1 MPAPTRFDA
10 PAPLVVAASLAAV
23 EGLVI
28 GVYGLLELLHVSPG
42 RVTMGLTTAVFFA
55 AYGALLVL
63 CGWQLTR
70 RAAWARGPVL
80 LAQLIQLGLAWN
92 FRDDPTTLIA
102 VGLAVVG
109 LVVIAGLFHPATTQ
123 VLEEDARL
131 EG

>member
-1 MPAPTRFDA
+1 VPAATRFDA

-28 GVYGLLELLHVSPG
+28 GVYGLLELVNLSPG
-42 RVTMGLTTAVFFA
+42 RVTMGLTNAVFFA
-55 AYGALLVL
+55 AYGALLVF

-92 FRDDPTTLIA
+92 FRDGDTLPVAI
-102 VGLAVVG
+102 GLALVSVVV
-109 LVVIAGLFHPATTQ
+109 LAGLFHPASMRALDQ
-123 VLEEDARL
+123 ALED
-131 EG
+131 

>member
-10 PAPLVVAASLAAV
+10 PGPLVVAASVAAV

-28 GVYGLLELLHVSPG
+28 GVYGLLEVVHVSPG
-42 RVTMGLTTAVFFA
+42 RVTMGLTTAVFFT
-55 AYGALLVL
+55 AYGALLVF

-92 FRDDPTTLIA
+92 FRDGDTLPVAI
-102 VGLAVVG
+102 GLALVSVVV
-109 LVVIAGLFHPATTQ
+109 LAGLFHPASMRALDQ
-123 VLEEDARL
+123 ALED
-131 EG
+131 

>member
-28 GVYGLLELLHVSPG
+28 GVYGLLELFSVSPG

-55 AYGALLVL
+55 AYGALLVF

-70 RAAWARGPVL
+70 RSAWARGPVL

-92 FRDDPTTLIA
+92 FRDGDTLPVAI
-102 VGLAVVG
+102 GLALVSVVV
-109 LVVIAGLFHPATTQ
+109 LAGLFHPASMRALDQ
-123 VLEEDARL
+123 ALED
-131 EG
+131 

>member
-28 GVYGLLELLHVSPG
+28 GVYGLLELFSVTPG
-42 RVTMGLTTAVFFA
+42 RVTMGVTTAVFFV
-55 AYGALLVL
+55 AYGALLVF

-92 FRDDPTTLIA
+92 FRDGDTLPVA
-102 VGLAVVG
+102 VGLALVSVVV
-109 LVVIAGLFHPATTQ
+109 LAGLFHPASMRALDQ
-123 VLEEDARL
+123 ALED
-131 EG
+131 

>member
-28 GVYGLLELLHVSPG
+28 GVYGLLELFNVSPG
-42 RVTMGLTTAVFFA
+42 RVTMGVTTAVFFG
-55 AYGALLVL
+55 AYGALLVF

-80 LAQLIQLGLAWN
+80 LAQLIQLGLAWS
-92 FRDDPTTLIA
+92 FRDGDTLPVAI
-102 VGLAVVG
+102 GLALVSVVA
-109 LVVIAGLFHPATTQ
+109 LAGLFHPASMRALDQ
-123 VLEEDARL
+123 ALED
-131 EG
+131 

>member
-1 MPAPTRFDA
+1 VPAATRFDA

-28 GVYGLLELLHVSPG
+28 GVYGLLELFSVTPG
-42 RVTMGLTTAVFFA
+42 RVTMGVTTAVFFV
-55 AYGALLVL
+55 AYGALLVF

-92 FRDDPTTLIA
+92 FRDGDTLPVAI
-102 VGLAVVG
+102 GLALVSVVV
-109 LVVIAGLFHPATTQ
+109 LAGLFHPASMRALDQ
-123 VLEEDARL
+123 ALED
-131 EG
+131 